1 MKQRLTGFTLIELL
15 VVIAIIAILAAL
27 LVPAMKRS
35 LAIARRVSC
44 LSNMHQFGVAI
55 HGYTSTANGMMP
67 PIWQR
72 GFMGTPDRNLAGGGR
87 GFTMFGVLMEA
98 QLLPSTL
105 FRCPSD
111 PRDYEVSEETFYMPF
126 YQRGE
131 DYAQPDEHRYS
142 YAAVNLG
149 YLRSDRR
156 IAWSMPDTNVLGGF
170 PPHPG
175 QIGTDFIP
183 NPTKLHLVWD
193 AHIPIWNWNQGLT
206 QTRSYPPDTW
216 GSELFGSVYQT
227 VFRHALNDWEDW
239 SQGPNSLFADGHA
252 ESWVNWDQIL
262 AEYPKSEDYFSIS
275 LSN

>member
-1 MKQRLTGFTLIELL
+1 MSGFTLIELL
-15 VVIAIIAILAAL
+15 VVIAILAILAAL

-35 LAIARRVSC
+35 LAMARRVAC
-44 LSNMHQFGVAI
+44 VANMHEFGVAI
-55 HGYTSTANGMMP
+55 HGYASTANGMMP

-72 GFMGTPDRNLAGGGR
+72 GFMGTPNRNLAGRGR
-87 GFTMFGVLMEA
+87 GYTMFGVLMQAE
-98 QLLPSTL
+98 LLPSKL

-131 DYAQPDEHRYS
+131 DFAQPHEHRYS

-156 IAWSMPDTNVLGGF
+156 IVWSMPDTNVLGGF

-175 QIGTDFIP
+175 DIGTDSVP
-183 NPTKLHLVWD
+183 NPTKLHMVWD
-193 AHIPIWNWNQGLT
+193 GTIPFMNHNGGL
-206 QTRSYPPDTW
+206 SALLSGGWPDTHGVW
-216 GSELFGSVYQT
+216 KESTVYNT

-239 SQGPNSLFADGHA
+239 SQGPSSLFADGHA
-252 ESWVNWDQIL
+252 ESWVNWDQI
-262 AEYPKSEDYFSIS
+262 AADFPKSEDYFSIP
-275 LSN
+275 LGN